1 MRILVTNDDGVH
13 SYGLWRLAEG
23 LRHVGD
29 VSVVA
34 PDRDQSGIGTA
45 MTLMD
50 VIRAREISSP
60 VDGVKA
66 ISVQGTPTDCVIL
79 AVESL
84 FSERFDL
91 IVSGINQGAN
101 LGLDVVSSGT
111 VGAAIQGY
119 TRGISSI
126 AISVSSLTDV
136 HYEAASRTAAVLAG
150 ALAESPPPEP
160 LLLNVNLPNVEP
172 DQLRRVEVTRLGPRA
187 HLESVA
193 RGSDGRRTHYWIK
206 HDRPV
211 NTDAAEGTDI
221 RAVRDGA
228 ISISSIDLGPMNG
241 APADLL
247 ETLAQEVRLALEIG

>member
-50 VIRAREISSP
+50 VIRAREIASP

-79 AVESL
+79 ATESL
-84 FSERFDL
+84 FDERFDL
-91 IVSGINQGAN
+91 VVSGINQGAN
-101 LGLDVVSSGT
+101 LGLDIVSSGT

-126 AISVSSLTDV
+126 AISVTSLTDL
-136 HYEAASRTAAVLAG
+136 HYEAASRTASVLAG
-150 ALAESPPPEP
+150 ALAESPPAEP
-160 LLLNVNLPNVEP
+160 LLINVNLPNVDP
-172 DQLRRVEVTRLGPRA
+172 DQLRHVEVTRLGPRA
-187 HLESVA
+187 HLEGVA
-193 RGSDGRRTHYWIK
+193 SGNDGRRAHYWIT
-206 HDRPV
+206 HERPV
-211 NTDAAEGTDI
+211 NADAAAGTDI
-221 RAVRDGA
+221 GAVRDGA
-228 ISISSIDLGPMNG
+228 ISISSVDLGALNG
-241 APADLL
+241 APAELL
-247 ETLAQEVRLALEIG
+247 ESLAAEVRLAFGI